1 MAFAP
6 ELVYVALLFALFVL
20 PKLLQRFSLPAAI
33 TSFALGAAAG
43 LGAGMFVHDTTLT
56 LLASFGITA
65 LFLFAGLEVD
75 IDTLRDD
82 AVVLS
87 QHLVIRAALL
97 ASVGWLAVRFAGLE
111 TRPAIVL
118 ALALLT
124 PSTGFILD
132 SLASLGL
139 GTEERRWVKS
149 KAIATELLALLVMFA
164 TLQSTSVGQL
174 ALSTA
179 SLAAIVVVLPVLF
192 RWFARFVVPH
202 APRSEFAFLLMMAVL
217 CAYATRALGVYYLVG
232 AFVVGVAAQR
242 FRRQIPAF
250 ASEQMI
256 HAVEMFAS
264 VFVPFYFFG
273 AGLHVRRE
281 DLSAEAIGWGAGFV
295 LTMLPLRLLAVTA
308 HRRFALREH
317 FGAGLRVAIPM
328 LPTLVF
334 GLVLA
339 GILRDRYE
347 VRPAIVGGVTLYTVI
362 ATLVPSLLFRRAL
375 ASGTELHAPETGS
388 ATPLPGGGDQ

>member
-1 MAFAP
+1 MALP
-6 ELVYVALLFALFVL
+6 SELVYVALLFALFVL
-20 PKLLQRFSLPAAI
+20 PRLLQRFSLPAAI
-33 TSFALGAAAG
+33 TSFVLGAAAG
-43 LGAGMFVHDTTLT
+43 LGPGLFGHDTTLG

-75 IDTLRDD
+75 VDALRDD
-82 AVVLS
+82 AAVLV
-87 QHLVIRAALL
+87 QHLVVRALML
-97 ASVGWLAVRFAGLE
+97 AGVTALAVRWAGLE
-111 TRPAIVL
+111 PRPAIVL

-139 GTEERRWVKS
+139 APEERRWVKS
-149 KAIATELLALLVMFA
+149 KSIATELLALLVMFA
-164 TLQSTSVGQL
+164 TLQSSSASRF
-174 ALSTA
+174 ALSA
-179 SLAAIVVVLPVLF
+179 VALFAIVMVLPVLF
-192 RWFARFVVPH
+192 RVFARFVVPH
-202 APRSEFAFLLMMAVL
+202 APKSEFAFLLMVAVL

-242 FRRQIPAF
+242 FRRQLPAF
-250 ASEQMI
+250 ASEQMV

-273 AGLHVRRE
+273 AGLHVQRD
-281 DLSAEAIGWGAGFV
+281 DLSLEALAWGGGFSV
-295 LTMLPLRLLAVTA
+295 TILPLRLLAVTL
-308 HRRFALREH
+308 HRRLALAESLR
-317 FGAGLRVAIPM
+317 AGLRVAIPM

-339 GILRDRYE
+339 GILRDHYG
-347 VRPAIVGGVTLYTVI
+347 VRPAIVGGVTLYTVV

-375 ASGTELHAPETGS
+375 ASGTEPHAPPVGD
-388 ATPLPGGGDQ
+388 ATSGVAGD